1 MENCSK
7 TRSQFS
13 GEKLQ
18 FFRQIEGNLSTGS
31 IYYIKPLWKNATS
44 NFLGNFGP
52 GFSIDFNR
60 GGFDLPFGVKNP
72 DLDRFVQNLQT
83 YENYLTLPRN
93 SSKIVY
99 FNKYFYYCKNLVKI
113 LLYKFHLVKIT

>member
-60 GGFDLPFGVKNP
+60 GGFDLPFGVKKP
-72 DLDRFVQNLQT
+72 DLDGFVQNLQAF
-83 YENYLTLPRN
+83 ENDLTLARN
-93 SSKIVY
+93 SSKIVN
-99 FNKYFYYCKNLVKI
+99 F
-113 LLYKFHLVKIT
+113 